1 MFFLSME
8 ELTTYFNN
16 QILFSLMEGINGY
29 AMVNFLKQMDVIK
42 QKNELTDRQVVESM
56 LICVF

>member
-1 MFFLSME
+1 ME
-8 ELTTYFNN
+8 ELTTYFNH
-16 QILFSLMEGINGY
+16 QLLFSLMEGINGY
-29 AMVNFLKQMDVIK
+29 VMVNFLKQMDVIK

>member
-8 ELTTYFNN
+8 ELTTYFNH
-16 QILFSLMEGINGY
+16 QLLFSLMEGINGY